1 MSCFVAL
8 SQMSVWFWYLML
20 MTIWTFLS
28 SVNNQM
34 FHCLWNHLI
43 DFPILIQSIHAD
55 AFPPRSLWCR
65 VWMRTILLSGKQARL
80 FLGNWAFLRKER
92 QLRCFSHR
100 ADGPRSHSEKLYAR
114 KKVSNKTFG
123 IMGMSDWRISNEG
136 KSNVSCKRQKIE
148 MPLVFRLSWV

>member
-1 MSCFVAL
+1 
-8 SQMSVWFWYLML
+8 
-20 MTIWTFLS
+20 
-28 SVNNQM
+28 M

-65 VWMRTILLSGKQARL
+65 VRMRTILLSGKQARL
-80 FLGNWAFLRKER
+80 FLSNWAFLRKER

-100 ADGPRSHSEKLYAR
+100 ADGPMSHSENLYAR

-123 IMGMSDWRISNEG
+123 KVGKSDWRISNEG
-136 KSNVSCKRQKIE
+136 KSNGCSVSCKRQNIE
-148 MPLVFRLSWV
+148 MPLLFRLLVGKLDASVRILDSA